1 MDNKTK
7 IQIVIALGWFVFID
21 IAFRTSNTI
30 INTFANAIS
39 ATQSIFNVLGNTNS
53 FYDSALGKAF
63 YYQDAYPIFLLSIGI
78 LIMAT
83 IFLLQSL
90 LRIWTSI
97 LRLTKVLAY
106 YLMTIAKNQTAEQPE
121 EELMLLLFGERE
133 NLLKRTLPSKDNKNL
148 PASRPVVWRL
158 ISDISITW
166 LLMGIVYLLYSL
178 FSGLR
183 F

>member
-7 IQIVIALGWFVFID
+7 IQIVVALGWFVFID

-39 ATQSIFNVLGNTNS
+39 STQSIFNILGNTNS
-53 FYDSALGKAF
+53 LYDSAIGRVF

-90 LRIWTSI
+90 LRIWTGI

-106 YLMTIAKNQTAEQPE
+106 YLMTIVKDNIPGQPE
-121 EELMLLLFGERE
+121 EELMLLLFGEKE
-133 NLLKRTLPSKDNKNL
+133 NLLKRIPPSKDEKTLPS
-148 PASRPVVWRL
+148 PRPVVWRL